1 MVLIMKFA
9 ALAATIYLTV
19 TMVFSVIK
27 PVSRKRKKITR
38 DFLIKEKKRVQTE
51 KLYYFKDVILRR
63 FTSSM
68 LLGELKKEEYRKMI
82 KRLDLKIT
90 PEELRAKQI
99 VLAILT
105 FLAAL
110 LVMRISTL
118 FGIVSL
124 LGPVLA
130 WMYPVDELERKIDRK
145 NKNIMYDFPAFY
157 SMLYYQYA
165 RSVNIYLG
173 DVVKDFLPNANEDM
187 SEELGIF
194 LDNIEYGEEYALK
207 QLKKRVPLRHVIK
220 FSDIM
225 QTRLNGYDNTSQMA
239 YLKNEL
245 HDLRIQTLENELKLR
260 ERKNVKVQFILII
273 VLAVYVVIYFYYQ
286 FVDAF
291 KMFS

>member
-19 TMVFSVIK
+19 TTVFSVIK

-110 LVMRISTL
+110 LVMKISTL
-118 FGIVSL
+118 FGILSL

>member
-19 TMVFSVIK
+19 TTVFSVIK

-99 VLAILT
+99 VLAILA

-118 FGIVSL
+118 FGILSL

>member
-1 MVLIMKFA
+1 MIPIMKLA
-9 ALAATIYLTV
+9 ALAAIIYLTI
-19 TMVFSVIK
+19 TIVFSIIK
-27 PVSRKRKKITR
+27 PVNKKRKKINR
-38 DFLIKEKKRVQTE
+38 DFLIKEKKRKQTE
-51 KLYYFKDVILRR
+51 RLYYFKDVILRR

-68 LLGELKKEEYRKMI
+68 LLGELKKNEFSIII
-82 KRLDLKIT
+82 KRLDLKTT

-99 VLAILT
+99 VLALVTLIV
-105 FLAAL
+105 AL
-110 LVMRISTL
+110 IVMKISTL
-118 FGIVSL
+118 LGIFSL

-130 WMYPVDELERKIDRK
+130 WMYPIDELEKKIDRK
-145 NKNIMYDFPAFY
+145 NKNIMFDFPAFY
-157 SMLYYQYA
+157 SLLYYQYA

-187 SEELGIF
+187 AEELGIF
-194 LDNIEYGEEYALK
+194 IDNIEYGEEYALK

-220 FSDIM
+220 FCDIM

-260 ERKNVKVQFILII
+260 ERRNIQTQFALII
-273 VLAVYVVIYFYYQ
+273 VLAVYVIIYFYYQ
-286 FVDAF
+286 FIDAF

>member
-1 MVLIMKFA
+1 
-9 ALAATIYLTV
+9 
-19 TMVFSVIK
+19 
-27 PVSRKRKKITR
+27 
-38 DFLIKEKKRVQTE
+38 
-51 KLYYFKDVILRR
+51 
-63 FTSSM
+63 
-68 LLGELKKEEYRKMI
+68 
-82 KRLDLKIT
+82 
-90 PEELRAKQI
+90 
-99 VLAILT
+99 
-105 FLAAL
+105 
-110 LVMRISTL
+110 MRISTL
-118 FGIVSL
+118 FGILSL

-130 WMYPVDELERKIDRK
+130 WMYPVDELEKKIDRK

-187 SEELGIF
+187 AEELGIF
-194 LDNIEYGEEYALK
+194 MDNIEYGEEYALK

-260 ERKNVKVQFILII
+260 ERKNVQVQFVLVI

-286 FVDAF
+286 FIDAF
-291 KMFS
+291 KLFS

>member
-1 MVLIMKFA
+1 MVVIMKLA
-9 ALAATIYLTV
+9 ALAAIIYLTF
-19 TMVFSVIK
+19 TMVFSIIR

-38 DFLIKEKKRVQTE
+38 DFLIKEKKQAQNER
-51 KLYYFKDVILRR
+51 LYYFKDVILRR

-68 LLGELKKEEYRKMI
+68 LLGELKKDEYRNMI

-99 VLAILT
+99 VLAILV

-110 LVMRISTL
+110 IVMKISTL
-118 FGIVSL
+118 LGIFSL

-130 WMYPVDELERKIDRK
+130 WMYPVDELERKIERK
-145 NKNIMYDFPAFY
+145 NKNIMFDFPAFY

-165 RSVNIYLG
+165 RSVNIFLG

-187 SEELGIF
+187 AEELGIF

-245 HDLRIQTLENELKLR
+245 HDLRIQTLESELKQR
-260 ERKNVKVQFILII
+260 ERKNVQVQFILII
-273 VLAVYVVIYFYYQ
+273 VLAVYVIIYFYYQ